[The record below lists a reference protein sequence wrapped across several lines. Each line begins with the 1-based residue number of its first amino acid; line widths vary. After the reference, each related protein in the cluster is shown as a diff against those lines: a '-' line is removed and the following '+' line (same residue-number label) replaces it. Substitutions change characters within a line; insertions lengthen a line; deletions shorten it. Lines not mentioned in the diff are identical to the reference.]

1 MLVRSPS
8 KKAGRINKNN
18 LNKTVNKHMV
28 RSSVIKREATRNA
41 TITTTEIGITRKDA
55 EAATM
60 IDEKTII
67 EVAANMK
74 AVVDKDVTTEC
85 RTTFLK
91 EVDSMVEIVEIVEI
105 AEIANIGLEDKKD
118 HHRIQST
125 PTQITACITVMTPSF
140 S

>member
-1 MLVRSPS
+1 MLVSSPS

-28 RSSVIKREATRNA
+28 SLRSSVIKREATKTNA
-41 TITTTEIGITRKDA
+41 TITTEIGLTRKD

-74 AVVDKDVTTEC
+74 AAADMIIKDVTTEC

-91 EVDSMVEIVEIVEI
+91 EVEEMV
-105 AEIANIGLEDKKD
+105 EIANIGLEDKKD
-118 HHRIQST
+118 HHRTQST
-125 PTQITACITVMTPSF
+125 PTQTTACITVMTPSF